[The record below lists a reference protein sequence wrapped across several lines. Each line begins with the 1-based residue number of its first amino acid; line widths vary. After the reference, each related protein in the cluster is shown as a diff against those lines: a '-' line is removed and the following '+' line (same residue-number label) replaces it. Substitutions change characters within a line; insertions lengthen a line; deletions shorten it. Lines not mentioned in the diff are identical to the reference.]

1 MGFAILFLN
10 FFKKNMHNFAIIIQL
25 FYSYMHIFCIL
36 KFYIVFFTDNFLI
49 ILSFCYFISFYEKLK
64 IYHMRIDSRFL
75 K

>member
-1 MGFAILFLN
+1 
-10 FFKKNMHNFAIIIQL
+10 
-25 FYSYMHIFCIL
+25 MHIFCIL

>member
-1 MGFAILFLN
+1 MGFAILFLI
-10 FFKKNMHNFAIIIQL
+10 FFKKNMHNFTIIIQL

-49 ILSFCYFISFYEKLK
+49 ILSFCYFISFYKKLK

>member
-10 FFKKNMHNFAIIIQL
+10 FFKKNVHNFTIIIQL

-49 ILSFCYFISFYEKLK
+49 ILSFYYFISFYEKLK
-64 IYHMRIDSRFL
+64 IYHMRIDSRFS